1 MNLNEF
7 VDAFLLPCFWLLNG
21 MLVAL
26 YALSEHLELV
36 ILIPS
41 LGWLYSLLN
50 RFESRQ
56 RKAFLPVFAG
66 TATLTLAG
74 VLTAPPPAPFLL
86 AGLTGV
92 SAIAVCLEQYRPDET
107 FWAALQGLILYSL
120 VGLGAWLIQ
129 TWLMKTTDSL
139 AGAGSEYLSAL
150 VAAALWIMP
159 VAQATLLIK
168 NLLAHAPV
176 GSDTQTIIQNARERR
191 S

>member
-1 MNLNEF
+1 MNVNEF
-7 VDAFLLPCFWLLNG
+7 VDAILLPCFWLLNG

-36 ILIPS
+36 ILIPF
-41 LGWLYSLLN
+41 LVWLFSLLN

-56 RKAFLPVFAG
+56 RKAFLPVFTS
-66 TATLTLAG
+66 TAAFTLAG
-74 VLTAPPPAPFLL
+74 VLTAPSPAPYLL
-86 AGLTGV
+86 AGLTGI
-92 SAIAVCLEQYRPDET
+92 SAIAVYLEQYRPDET

-168 NLLAHAPV
+168 NLLAHVPV

-191 S
+191 G

>member
-7 VDAFLLPCFWLLNG
+7 VDAILLPCFWLLNG
-21 MLVAL
+21 ILVAL

-41 LGWLYSLLN
+41 LAWLFSLLN

-56 RKAFLPVFAG
+56 RKAFLPVFTG
-66 TATLTLAG
+66 TAAFTLAG
-74 VLTAPPPAPFLL
+74 VLTAPSPAPYLL
-86 AGLTGV
+86 AGLTGI
-92 SAIAVCLEQYRPDET
+92 SAIAVYLEQYRPDET

-120 VGLGAWLIQ
+120 VGLGACLIQ
-129 TWLMKTTDSL
+129 TWLMKTTGSL
-139 AGAGSEYLSAL
+139 VGAGSEYLSTL